1 MLKEQLG
8 THTWSSG
15 ELAHANSVPRVRA
28 FRESV
33 ALYLFAA
40 VVLGWVCAAFAV
52 ELSPSSSATQV
63 CIDTPLSITFNQ
75 TPQVG
80 TSGVTRVF
88 QSDGTL
94 VDAID
99 LADPNSR
106 KRIIGG
112 AVSDNGTPHLFNY
125 FPVIVTG
132 NTAAIYLHRQL
143 DYGQAYY
150 VTIDPGV
157 LVDGEGFA
165 GISDPHAW
173 RFSTKLSAPAQ
184 GTAQVAVAT
193 DGTGDFCTVQGAI
206 DFIPPGNAQAVNV
219 NVRKGTYTELVYVVP
234 TKPFITVHGEDRDR
248 TIVQYPN
255 NNTLNSSNPS
265 TDTANRCIQQRI
277 PNGPDFF
284 NCWRAMFGVEASDFS
299 LENITLHNTTPL
311 GGSQAEAFRGNNDR
325 ILLNRVN
332 LLSFQDTLRLQTSGF
347 VTNSYVEGDVDFMWG
362 TGAAFFQASEFTA
375 LHSAEWYTQ
384 VRNPQTN
391 HGFVY
396 VGNRFT
402 RAAGVS
408 DHSYY
413 LSRIEPLRFPFSE
426 VVFINNA
433 MDMHIIPVGWELDP
447 KPATTCAQAPSIH
460 FWEYHSTDLDGNAV
474 DTSQRLS
481 CSRQITDGEAAQY
494 SDPAFVLA
502 GWVPNTVNATPATVA
517 PGRTPGP
524 VAPGTIVAVNWS
536 APTGHSAQD
545 FIGLYRVGD
554 PDAALLLPK
563 FTTAGTT
570 GAVNFTMPSA
580 PGQYEFRYFVPPSKT
595 RVASS
600 NIITV
605 VPR

>member
-1 MLKEQLG
+1 MLKEQSG
-8 THTWSSG
+8 THTAAID
-15 ELAHANSVPRVRA
+15 ELAHARRVWR
-28 FRESV
+28 SV

-40 VVLGWVCAAFAV
+40 VIPGSVCAAFAV
-52 ELSPSSSATQV
+52 ELSPASGATQV
-63 CIDTPLSITFNQ
+63 CIDTPLSIAFNQ
-75 TPQVG
+75 QPQLG
-80 TSGVTRVF
+80 TSGAIRVF
-88 QSDGTL
+88 QLDGTL

-99 LADPNSR
+99 LADPGSR
-106 KRIIGG
+106 KRTIGG

-125 FPVIVTG
+125 FPVIITG

-157 LVDGEGFA
+157 LLDGEGFA
-165 GISDPHAW
+165 GISNPQTW
-173 RFSTKLSAPAQ
+173 RISTKLSAPPP
-184 GTAQVAVAT
+184 GTNQLTVAT
-193 DGTGDFCTVQGAI
+193 EGTGDFCTVQGAI
-206 DFIPPGNAQAVNV
+206 DFVPAGNTQAVNV
-219 NVRKGTYTELVYVVP
+219 NVRKGTYAELVYVVP
-234 TKPFITVHGEDRDR
+234 TKPFITVRGEDRDR
-248 TIVQYPN
+248 TIIQYTN
-255 NNTLNSSNPS
+255 NNTLNSPNPS
-265 TDTANRCIQQRI
+265 TDTVNRCIQQRI

-284 NCWRAMFGVEASDFS
+284 NCWRAMFGVEASDFTV
-299 LENITLHNTTPL
+299 ENITLHNTTPF

-347 VTNSYVEGDVDFMWG
+347 VTNSYIEGDVDFMWG
-362 TGAAFFQASEFTA
+362 TGAAFFQKSEFTA

-396 VGNRFT
+396 IGNRFT
-402 RAAGVS
+402 RTAGVA
-408 DHSYY
+408 DNSYY

-426 VVFINNA
+426 VVFINTA

-474 DTSQRLS
+474 DTSNRLS
-481 CSRQITDGEAAQY
+481 CSRQITDAEAAQY

-502 GWVPNTVNATPATVA
+502 GWVPNTLNATPATVA
-517 PGRTPGP
+517 PGPTPGP
-524 VAPGTIVAVNWS
+524 VAPGTRVTVNWS
-536 APTGHSAQD
+536 APSGHSTRD

-554 PDAALLLPK
+554 PDTALLWPQ
-563 FTTAGTT
+563 FTTPGTT
-570 GAVNFTMPSA
+570 GTVNFTMPLA
-580 PGQYEFRYFVPPSKT
+580 PGQYEFRYLVPNKT

-605 VPR
+605 VPQ

>member
-1 MLKEQLG
+1 MLKEQ
-8 THTWSSG
+8 SG
-15 ELAHANSVPRVRA
+15 IPTATTDKLAHARRVWL
-28 FRESV
+28 SV
-33 ALYLFAA
+33 ALYLFVA
-40 VVLGWVCAAFAV
+40 VVLGSVRAAFAV
-52 ELSPSSSATQV
+52 DLSPASGSAQV

-75 TPQVG
+75 IPQVG
-80 TSGVTRVF
+80 TSGVIRVS
-88 QSDGTL
+88 QLDGTL

-106 KRIIGG
+106 KRTIGG

-125 FPVIVTG
+125 FPVIITG

-143 DYGQAYY
+143 DYGKAYY

-157 LVDGEGFA
+157 LLDGEGFT
-165 GISDPHAW
+165 GISDPQTW
-173 RFSTKLSAPAQ
+173 SFSTKLSAPPQ
-184 GTAQVAVAT
+184 GTTQVTVAT
-193 DGTGDFCTVQGAI
+193 DGAGDFCTLQGAI
-206 DFIPPGNAQAVNV
+206 DFVPAGNTQAVNV

-234 TKPFITVHGEDRDR
+234 TKPFITVRGEDRDY
-248 TIVQYPN
+248 TVVQYTN

-265 TDTANRCIQQRI
+265 TDTENRCVQQRI

-284 NCWRAMFGVEASDFS
+284 NCWRAMFGVEASDFT
-299 LENITLHNTTPL
+299 LENITLHNTTPF

-347 VTNSYVEGDVDFMWG
+347 VTNSYIEGDVDFMWG
-362 TGAAFFQASEFTA
+362 TGAAFFQKSEFTA

-402 RAAGVS
+402 RTAGVT
-408 DHSYY
+408 DNSYY

-433 MDMHIIPVGWELDP
+433 MDMHIIPVGWDLDP

-474 DTSQRLS
+474 DTSHRLS
-481 CSRQITDGEAAQY
+481 CSRQITDAEAAQY

-502 GWVPNTVNATPATVA
+502 GWVPNTLNATPATVA
-517 PGRTPGP
+517 PGPTPGP
-524 VAPGTIVAVNWS
+524 VAPGTSVTVNWS
-536 APTGHSAQD
+536 ALSAHSARD

-554 PDAALLLPK
+554 PDTALLWPQ
-563 FTTAGTT
+563 FTTPGTT
-570 GAVNFTMPSA
+570 GTVNFTLPSA
-580 PGQYEFRYFVPPSKT
+580 PAQYEFRYFVPPNKT
-595 RVASS
+595 RIASS

-605 VPR
+605 VP